1 MLIAQ
6 RPRRL
11 KAAWPFAFFLLFF
24 SSVVL
29 AEIAAAQQLASAG
42 QQPIETSS
50 DLVAVDVSVLDRN
63 GNFYPGL
70 TQKDFRVL
78 DDGVEKPIVFFAPV
92 EAPAHV
98 LVLMETGPAVFLI
111 HDQHLLALSS
121 LLDGLA
127 PDDKAALFVYAES
140 VHELVPFTTDKGA
153 VRGSIDESR
162 YIVGMD
168 HLNFYD
174 SLRAVLDHFPA
185 APGKKAVVALSTG
198 LDDSPSGHW
207 DLLEKKL
214 RADDVVVFAVGLG
227 GPLRGDAPV
236 KSSKKK
242 KKKSAGTSPSD
253 SGPTP
258 AFARADEALRSIAQ
272 ITGGRAYFPQTAD
285 DYAPAYREIA
295 AAVRNQYVLG
305 IAPDHDGEFHKLS
318 IDIVDSGTQSRKQK
332 KTKTPEFRTFYREG
346 YVAPSP

>member
-1 MLIAQ
+1 ML
-6 RPRRL
+6 
-11 KAAWPFAFFLLFF
+11 LL
-24 SSVVL
+24 SSPVVTQT
-29 AEIAAAQQLASAG
+29 AAAQQPSVPAP
-42 QQPIETSS
+42 QPIETSS

-70 TQKDFRVL
+70 VQRDFRVL
-78 DDGVEKPIVFFAPV
+78 DNGVEKSIVFFAPV

-127 PDDKAALFVYAES
+127 PDDQAALFVYAES
-140 VHELVPFTTDKGA
+140 VRELVPFTTDKAALRGA
-153 VRGSIDESR
+153 IDESR

-174 SLRAVLDHFPA
+174 SLRTVLDRFPA
-185 APGKKAVVALSTG
+185 VAGKKAIVALSTG
-198 LDDSPSGHW
+198 LDDSPAGHW
-207 DLLEKKL
+207 NLLEKKL
-214 RADDVVVFAVGLG
+214 RATDVVVFAVGLG

-236 KSSKKK
+236 RSSKKK
-242 KKKSAGTSPSD
+242 KNQRGLTD

-258 AFARADEALRSIAQ
+258 AFARADEVLRSIAQ
-272 ITGGRAYFPQTAD
+272 ITGGRAYFPQSTD

-305 IAPDHDGEFHKLS
+305 IAPDHDGQFHKLS
-318 IDIVDSGTQSRKQK
+318 IDVVDSNAQTK
-332 KTKTPEFRTFYREG
+332 KSKKSKTPQFRTFYREG
-346 YVAPSP
+346 YLAPSQ

>member
-1 MLIAQ
+1 MPVAY
-6 RPRRL
+6 RPRRF
-11 KAAWPFAFFLLFF
+11 KAAWPFVFCLLLF
-24 SSVVL
+24 SVVL
-29 AEIAAAQQLASAG
+29 AKTGLAQQSASAT
-42 QQPIETSS
+42 QPIQTSS

-70 TQKDFRVL
+70 AQSDFHVL
-78 DDGVEKPIVFFAPV
+78 DNGAEKPILFFAPV

-111 HDQHLLALSS
+111 HDQHLIALSS

-127 PDDKAALFVYAES
+127 PDDQAALFVYAAS
-140 VHELVPFTTDKGA
+140 VRELVPFTTEKASLRGA
-153 VRGSIDESR
+153 IDESR

-168 HLNFYD
+168 HLNFFD
-174 SLRAVLDHFPA
+174 SLSAVLDRFPNG
-185 APGKKAVVALSTG
+185 PGKKAIVALCTG
-198 LDDSPSGHW
+198 LDDSPEGHW
-207 DLLEKKL
+207 KLLEKKL

-227 GPLRGDAPV
+227 GPLRGDAP
-236 KSSKKK
+236 SNSPRKK
-242 KKKSAGTSPSD
+242 KKKSRGTEAD

-258 AFARADEALRSIAQ
+258 AFARADEVLRSIAQ

-318 IDIVDSGTQSRKQK
+318 IDVVDPDAQTK
-332 KTKTPEFRTFYREG
+332 KSKKPKTPQFRTFYREG
-346 YVAPSP
+346 YLAPSN

>member
-1 MLIAQ
+1 MAIAH
-6 RPRRL
+6 RPRRF
-11 KAAWPFAFFLLFF
+11 KAAWPFAFCLILL
-24 SSVVL
+24 SPIV
-29 AEIAAAQQLASAG
+29 AREISAAQQPAASG
-42 QQPIETSS
+42 QQPIQTSS
-50 DLVAVDVSVLDRN
+50 DLVAVDVSVLDHD

-78 DDGVEKPIVFFAPV
+78 DDGVEKPVLFFAPV
-92 EAPAHV
+92 EAPAHM
-98 LVLMETGPAVFLI
+98 LILMETGPAVFLI

-127 PDDKAALFVYAES
+127 QDDQAALFVYAES
-140 VHELVPFTTDKGA
+140 VRELVPFTTKKGA
-153 VRGSIDESR
+153 LRGSIDESR

-174 SLRAVLDHFPA
+174 SLRAVLDRFPSG
-185 APGKKAVVALSTG
+185 PGKKAIVALSTG
-198 LDDSPSGHW
+198 LDDSPQGHW
-207 DLLEKKL
+207 DLLERKL
-214 RADDVVVFAVGLG
+214 RANDVVVFAVGLG

-236 KSSKKK
+236 KSPKKK
-242 KKKSAGTSPSD
+242 KKKTRGATTD

-272 ITGGRAYFPQTAD
+272 ITGGRAYFPQSSE
-285 DYAPAYREIA
+285 DYVPAYREIA

-318 IDIVDSGTQSRKQK
+318 IDIVDSNAQKRKSK
-332 KTKTPEFRTFYREG
+332 KSKTPEFRTFYREG
-346 YVAPSP
+346 YLAPSE

>member
-1 MLIAQ
+1 MRIAH
-6 RPRRL
+6 RPRRF
-11 KAAWPFAFFLLFF
+11 KPAWPFACCLLLL
-24 SSVVL
+24 SPL
-29 AEIAAAQQLASAG
+29 IRAEIAAAQQPPSSN
-42 QQPIETSS
+42 QQPIQTSS

-70 TQKDFRVL
+70 AQKDFRIL
-78 DDGVEKPIVFFAPV
+78 DNGVEKPITFFAPV

-98 LVLMETGPAVFLI
+98 LVLLETGPAVFLI

-127 PDDKAALFVYAES
+127 PDDRAALFAYAES
-140 VHELVPFTTDKGA
+140 VRELAPFTTDKDALRGA
-153 VRGSIDESR
+153 IDESR

-168 HLNFYD
+168 RLNFYD
-174 SLRAVLDHFPA
+174 SLRAVLDRFPSG
-185 APGKKAVVALSTG
+185 PGKKAVVALATG
-198 LDDSPSGHW
+198 LDDSPQADW

-227 GPLRGDAPV
+227 GPLRGDAPA

-242 KKKSAGTSPSD
+242 KKKARGSSSAD

-258 AFARADEALRSIAQ
+258 AFARADVALRSIAQ
-272 ITGGRAYFPQTAD
+272 ITGGRAYFPQSPE

-305 IAPDHDGEFHKLS
+305 IQPDHDGQFHKLS
-318 IDIVDSGTQSRKQK
+318 IDIVDPQAQSRKSK
-332 KTKTPEFRTFYREG
+332 KAKTPEFRTFYREG
-346 YVAPSP
+346 YLAPSQ